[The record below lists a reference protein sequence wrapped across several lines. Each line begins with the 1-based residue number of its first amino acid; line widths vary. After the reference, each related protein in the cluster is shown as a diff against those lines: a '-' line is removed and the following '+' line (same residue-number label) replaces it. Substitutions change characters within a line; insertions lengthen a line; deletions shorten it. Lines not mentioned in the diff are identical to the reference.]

1 MDEGNYISANLDEGY
16 SPEAIA
22 NMENAL
28 EEFAVSLTEIK
39 PEDANIAVF
48 RGLKLTLKG
57 RPRRLAELGNVESP
71 DDPMKIELM
80 IYNKE
85 QIEEVLEFIK
95 KNGFPAKNETGSQ
108 FIHIKV
114 PKPSRMQ
121 LEELGDEVIRRTN
134 SAATRLMKI
143 KTNTGLRIRAAME
156 KEYIDQRISG
166 VALKKIDNALERIT
180 KEMKIIGVIKRK
192 KILGS
197 FFKTIERD
205 DGDII
210 KVINKRTKL
219 EKDKVAKEL
228 ELRIQQEASEGQ
240 EQNID
245 KVENENVKTVEA
257 EKVDNLNNSTS
268 EN

>member
-1 MDEGNYISANLDEGY
+1 MDEVNYISSNLDEGY

-22 NMENAL
+22 NMESAL
-28 EEFAVSLTEIK
+28 EDFILSLLEIK

-48 RGLKLTLKG
+48 RGLKITIAG

-95 KNGFPAKNETGSQ
+95 DNGFPAKNEAGSQ
-108 FIHIKV
+108 FIYIRV

-134 SAATRLMKI
+134 SACTRLLKI

-166 VALKKIDNALERIT
+166 IALKKIDNALERIT
-180 KEMKIIGVIKRK
+180 REMKIVGVMKRK
-192 KILGS
+192 SILGS
-197 FFKTIERD
+197 FFKTIEKD
-205 DGDII
+205 DADMVKI
-210 KVINKRTKL
+210 INKRIKL
-219 EKDKVAKEL
+219 EKDKIAKEQ
-228 ELRIQQEASEGQ
+228 ELRIKDEVLED
-240 EQNID
+240 QNQTTD
-245 KVENENVKTVEA
+245 KVETENIKGNGE
-257 EKVDNLNNSTS
+257 
-268 EN
+268 